1 MKEVSKMIEHHEDSK
16 KCLAE
21 FMIRKD
27 NSLLFMA
34 IFDID
39 TEQKN
44 TSVTIGL
51 SMERG
56 AKENR
61 NWREEVSKNLDYY
74 LDTKEG
80 RNELVEM
87 IKDETMRLLQQMKGR
102 QRVKEFIWLSRFCL
116 NCSYFVEGKRGFM
129 KCMRL
134 DARIVKPFYGKP
146 LWAFIM
152 TANGEES
159 SIVDI
164 DWHSKSFD
172 VSEILV
178 EEAIKRINNGYP
190 YPCFEYRL

>member
-1 MKEVSKMIEHHEDSK
+1 M
-16 KCLAE
+16 L
-21 FMIRKD
+21 
-27 NSLLFMA
+27 N
-34 IFDID
+34 ID

-44 TSVTIGL
+44 TSVTIAS

-61 NWREEVSKNLDYY
+61 DWREEVSKNLDYY

-87 IKDETMRLLQQMKGR
+87 IKAETMRLLQQLKGR

-116 NCSYFVEGKRGFM
+116 NCSYFVGGKRGFM
-129 KCMRL
+129 KCMKM

-146 LWAFIM
+146 LWDFIM
-152 TANGEES
+152 TTNGEES

-178 EEAIKRINNGYP
+178 EEAIKRVNNGYP
-190 YPCFEYRL
+190 YPCFDYRI